1 MTTRLIT
8 GTAALGSI
16 GSKEPQGSWPLPV
29 KGPTEMTPCT
39 LLSTSL
45 SSSKLSCRH
54 LIYACLVH
62 RGSGILSTHRIHHH
76 RPPPIR
82 RSRTPSALQTQV
94 ELAYGAR
101 SNVHYPPHP
110 HRILDSPVHSRASR
124 TLYFCV
130 SSLHSVFRSLHGM
143 DTGLRAISRS
153 LTMAMGR
160 LLLFGNIRSEVSSR

>member
-45 SSSKLSCRH
+45 YSSKLACRH

-76 RPPPIR
+76 RPPPTR
-82 RSRTPSALQTQV
+82 RSRTPSAFQTQV
-94 ELAYGAR
+94 ELAYSAR

-110 HRILDSPVHSRASR
+110 HRIWIH
-124 TLYFCV
+124 LYTPEPHALCIFV
-130 SSLHSVFRSLHGM
+130 SLHFIRVSIASWHGY
-143 DTGLRAISRS
+143 
-153 LTMAMGR
+153 R
-160 LLLFGNIRSEVSSR
+160 LAGHFTFSYHGYG